1 MVYEV
6 SDSKILSL
14 QNYLPIAEINNLL
27 QDFYLNESNF
37 HDVNKSQGKVFF
49 SEEIF
54 TLFFARFNK
63 LKLAEIVKAEFDY
76 KFTWEEVLK
85 NSPKDE
91 LIRVWAFNDGLEIEE
106 HIDDLDKLGQ
116 IGDKKISLLLPI
128 FKLPK
133 IFTGGDFITRDRYI
147 DENNEFIKDLYP
159 PQANKIELQNNTLIV
174 FDAAYPH
181 QLTKIINPKNNFE
194 TSLFLVFM
202 QIF

>member
-1 MVYEV
+1 MVYQI

-27 QDFYLNESNF
+27 QYFYLSESDF

-49 SEEIF
+49 SEEVF
-54 TLFFARFNK
+54 TLFFDRFNK
-63 LKLAEIVKAEFDY
+63 LKLDEIIKAEFDY

-91 LIRVWAFNDGLEIEE
+91 LIRVWAFNDGLEIKE

-133 IFTGGDFITRDRYI
+133 TFTKGDFITRDRYVN
-147 DENNEFIKDLYP
+147 ENNEFVKDLYP
-159 PQANKIELQNNTLIV
+159 PQANKIELQNNTLII

-181 QLTKIINPKNNFE
+181 QLTKIINPNNSFE
-194 TSLFLVFM
+194 SSLFLVFM